1 MTTTL
6 NINFTLGLLPSPTQ
20 ELAPSPHRTPARFG
34 GSPPLRLHNPRGP
47 RRQLAPPSASDP
59 HPRPPQEGF
68 HPGTASTPGPS
79 AGGRRSP
86 GRGRRGPRPL
96 TAAPSGDDGSRPN
109 GRARGGR
116 PSPDGT
122 PFPPSRHRQVNGPP
136 PSRRGRCLASRP
148 TGDATP
154 ASPPVSGASRTQLF
168 SRPLP
173 AATPGAAP
181 PSQQLLLPP
190 LPESRA
196 PGRRAPPSLS
206 PPPRPA
212 LSRPAA
218 RLRSEAT
225 VVPAGSPDLPERAW
239 CQEEGG
245 NAEGGGKAIGRAE
258 PITAPPPPALAGESS
273 VGGRGV
279 RLGLRM
285 HSGRAGGRLPV
296 FNGPRSRGLGP
307 LPRLRRWGREE
318 AKRGGVGDPRGLV
331 KAERWGRCGKVRG
344 CRNTHSLRTPPHAP
358 AVPFHTVLSLAEGA
372 VIPSVKI
379 AVAASQVTG
388 GSSQSRPVAA
398 QEASVGAVPNHWVFE
413 LITH

>member
-122 PFPPSRHRQVNGPP
+122 PFPPSRRRQVNGPP
-136 PSRRGRCLASRP
+136 PSRRGHCLASRP
-148 TGDATP
+148 TGDSTP

-206 PPPRPA
+206 PPLPAPPSPARRRACVVRRPW
-212 LSRPAA
+212 SPPVA
-218 RLRSEAT
+218 RIFPSVPGARKREGTLREGEKRLEGPNQSQCRL
-225 VVPAGSPDLPERAW
+225 LPLW
-239 CQEEGG
+239 Q
-245 NAEGGGKAIGRAE
+245 GKA
-258 PITAPPPPALAGESS
+258 
-273 VGGRGV
+273 
-279 RLGLRM
+279 
-285 HSGRAGGRLPV
+285 
-296 FNGPRSRGLGP
+296 
-307 LPRLRRWGREE
+307 
-318 AKRGGVGDPRGLV
+318 
-331 KAERWGRCGKVRG
+331 
-344 CRNTHSLRTPPHAP
+344 
-358 AVPFHTVLSLAEGA
+358 
-372 VIPSVKI
+372 
-379 AVAASQVTG
+379 Q
-388 GSSQSRPVAA
+388 
-398 QEASVGAVPNHWVFE
+398 
-413 LITH
+413 